1 MEHNKQNRM
10 VIPGTVFRIR
20 ARAALKPMMPVVILC
35 ALIANLP
42 SLAAQTLSILT
53 GSDPMTFLMSQAS
66 TTEELYK
73 LLGSNEAIFAAFS
86 GYLTTERMLSLG
98 LYVVSFLLSPVL
110 MLGLTNA
117 LLRLLRGQE
126 IEVTTVFSRMKQILK
141 SIALTLLTVVKLLA
155 WSVPGGAV
163 MVGGMVLVLLLGQT
177 WPLVIYLAG
186 LVLMVAMMI
195 RAMLHYSLATTF
207 LADDPTVSARAAIR
221 GSVKLMRY
229 RKMELFTLTLSVY
242 VWMILGS
249 MVINLLTAIFG
260 SVIGSTLSMVLQ
272 LIISVYMNT
281 CHCAFYES
289 YRQIDAAHPDANA

>member
-281 CHCAFYES
+281 CHCAFYEG

>member
-141 SIALTLLTVVKLLA
+141 SIALTLLTVLKLLA

-163 MVGGMVLVLLLGQT
+163 MVVGMVLVLLLGQT

-186 LVLMVAMMI
+186 LVLMIAMMI

-207 LADDPTVSARAAIR
+207 LADDPTVSACAAIR

-249 MVINLLTAIFG
+249 MVINLFTAIFG
-260 SVIGSTLSMVLQ
+260 SVIGSTLSMALQ

-281 CHCAFYES
+281 CHCAFYEG
-289 YRQIDAAHPDANA
+289 YRQIDAAHPGTNA